1 MDYKNN
7 IQVKT
12 IIRNF
17 ISKIIRDENDLLY
30 PIKGLS
36 RPDNPLSE
44 IKDWRYVYSLCNP
57 MFHSNMHHCSVTY
70 YPFYLYIIKDY
81 CGLNNYKSKFRLLS
95 DILSNR
101 FYNETAREELFAVF
115 HRIQQT
121 YFVWIRFI
129 KRCKHKMGSL
139 YNNHDLLMNPLSRT
153 QHNVIEIY
161 HCNKVYLFAA
171 ADLINIMNRSLTHSP
186 YFFSNPLPIK
196 NPYNNIPFRKSDLY
210 NIYFFIKNTS
220 FTKTILIHAF
230 FNSGFDL
237 TKFQRE
243 HNSMIIDYSID
254 NYIYSTPV
262 STLYPQIAKMLRYVN
277 NRNIAIHPEYSK
289 TKAVEIMRPYLLLYY
304 KFMYTL
310 DKNKQL
316 NSKIQLI
323 HQLRKFS
330 KANPLFGRKFVNVS
344 KDLNVSETY
353 NASNGFSAPKMK
365 RKQHFNEIIN
375 PVNHKYE
382 DFMNTHTTFH
392 ENMEDS
398 SSDEDTD

>member
-1 MDYKNN
+1 
-7 IQVKT
+7 
-12 IIRNF
+12 
-17 ISKIIRDENDLLY
+17 
-30 PIKGLS
+30 
-36 RPDNPLSE
+36 
-44 IKDWRYVYSLCNP
+44 
-57 MFHSNMHHCSVTY
+57 
-70 YPFYLYIIKDY
+70 
-81 CGLNNYKSKFRLLS
+81 
-95 DILSNR
+95 
-101 FYNETAREELFAVF
+101 
-115 HRIQQT
+115 
-121 YFVWIRFI
+121 
-129 KRCKHKMGSL
+129 
-139 YNNHDLLMNPLSRT
+139 
-153 QHNVIEIY
+153 
-161 HCNKVYLFAA
+161 
-171 ADLINIMNRSLTHSP
+171 
-186 YFFSNPLPIK
+186 
-196 NPYNNIPFRKSDLY
+196 
-210 NIYFFIKNTS
+210 
-220 FTKTILIHAF
+220 
-230 FNSGFDL
+230 
-237 TKFQRE
+237 
-243 HNSMIIDYSID
+243 MIIDYSID